1 MRDGGG
7 PASVGEVRFERRG
20 AVGWITFDRPEARN
34 AMTFAMYQRLAEL
47 CREVDGDAEVRA
59 LVLTGAGEAFVAGT
73 DISQFATFTQER
85 QALEYEA
92 SMDDVLGSLERV
104 RVPTI
109 AAIRGP
115 AVGGGAAIA
124 SACDL
129 RIGSPSARFGVP
141 IARTLGNCLSMSNI
155 LRLAHLLGPAR
166 VKELIFTARLMDASE
181 MRAAGFL
188 SEVTADEESL
198 LPRAEE
204 LARTLASH
212 APLTLRA
219 TKEQLRRI
227 RERMRPEENSDLVLL
242 CYMSRDF
249 REGVRAFMEKRKP
262 EWRGE

>member
-7 PASVGEVRFERRG
+7 PASVGRVTFERRG
-20 AVGWITFDRPEARN
+20 TIGWITFDRPEARN
-34 AMTFAMYQRLAEL
+34 AMTFAMYERLGEL
-47 CREVDGDAEVRA
+47 CAEADADPSLRA
-59 LVLTGAGEAFVAGT
+59 IVLTGAGEAFVAGT
-73 DISQFATFTQER
+73 DIAQFQDFTTER
-85 QALEYEA
+85 QALDYEER
-92 SMDDVLGSLERV
+92 MDAILGGLERV

-124 SACDL
+124 AACDL

-227 RERMRPEENSDLVLL
+227 RERMRPEEGSDLVLL